1 MYTTLAR
8 HEHLTSL
15 SPTITIDR
23 LGAVT
28 LRYRNRFENAADIG
42 VQNAPIRFGFRA
54 ATRAVHYP
62 IQHSI
67 RWYENF
73 ISLIVLFFV
82 CLALDGCSKQ
92 VRYRGTPSLSDP

>member
-8 HEHLTSL
+8 HEHLALL

-42 VQNAPIRFGFRA
+42 VQYAPIRFGFRA
-54 ATRAVHYP
+54 ATRAIHYP

-82 CLALDGCSKQ
+82 CLALDDCSKQ